1 MNEQQKNY
9 LVEMARW
16 QNFLG
21 ILAAIGAGAIILVG
35 LLFLVIG
42 FFVGGEM
49 ADSLPFGDMGGGIA
63 VGILGL
69 VYILLSLIYVFLA
82 RYQILAAKNL
92 KRWAASDNE
101 ECLTEGIKNTK
112 SYFKFNGI
120 MAIVAIAL
128 YVVIIIV
135 TMIVTVAKVI

>member
-9 LVEMARW
+9 LVVMARW

-21 ILAAIGAGAIILVG
+21 ILAAIGAGFIILCG
-35 LLFLVIG
+35 LFFLIIG

-49 ADSLPFGDMGGGIA
+49 AESFPLGDVGGYA

-69 VYILLSLIYVFLA
+69 VYILLSLVYVFLA

-92 KRWAASDNE
+92 KLWAVSDNE

-112 SYFKFNGI
+112 SFFKFNGI

-128 YVVIIIV
+128 YIVIILV
-135 TMIVTVAKVI
+135 AMIVAIAKVI